1 MKLTDVGG
9 IIVDIDADVIT
20 GMQTKRKACGLVT
33 EISVPCGGICV
44 KETPAEIIKLIK
56 EEKKRHE

>member
-1 MKLTDVGG
+1 MKLTDVDG

-20 GMQTKRKACGLVT
+20 GMQTKRKAFGLVT

-44 KETPAEIIKLIK
+44 KETPAEIIKRIK
-56 EEKKRHE
+56 EEKNND

>member
-1 MKLTDVGG
+1 MKLTDVDG
-9 IIVDIDADVIT
+9 IIVDIDANVIT
-20 GMQTKRKACGLVT
+20 GMQTKRKTGGICT

-56 EEKKRHE
+56 EEKNND

>member
-1 MKLTDVGG
+1 MKLTDIDG
-9 IIVDIDADVIT
+9 IIVDIDSDVIT

-33 EISVPCGGICV
+33 EISVPCGGFCG

-56 EEKKRHE
+56 EEKNND

>member
-1 MKLTDVGG
+1 MKLTDIDG
-9 IIVDIDADVIT
+9 IIVDIDADDIT

-33 EISVPCGGICV
+33 EISVPCGGFCV

-56 EEKKRHE
+56 EEKNND